1 MITMKETEIL
11 NEMFEDKYRE
21 LNQKKMRQIMKDDN
35 TPLRQKKID
44 DLEKIYKTLSLLE
57 DKFINMGML
66 SE

>member
-44 DLEKIYKTLSLLE
+44 DLEKIYRTLSLLE